1 MGFAMMFTQGLG
13 RFFKNMGK
21 FGLGILGILGG
32 VAIALPVSS
41 IQVTNAGHDSLIT
54 AKSVPVSPTKKT
66 TNPVFSPIIPTL
78 KKKTKVPL
86 WLPSYIPE
94 SEGDIPLYAQVEAV
108 TAKHY
113 SILLGFDPECNGGT
127 ACRLGSI
134 SGEKI
139 NSQNKILKGKKITLS
154 RKRQGYF
161 VDATCGA
168 NCSDSTI
175 SWQEKGYLY
184 RLAIKAGDLKT
195 LVKMANSTIL
205 IPSS

>member
-1 MGFAMMFTQGLG
+1 VD
-13 RFFKNMGK
+13 K
-21 FGLGILGILGG
+21 FGLGILGLLGIA
-32 VAIALPVSS
+32 AIALPFNSIQAMASEHGFRIATKPAQTSS
-41 IQVTNAGHDSLIT
+41 INQTF
-54 AKSVPVSPTKKT
+54 
-66 TNPVFSPIIPTL
+66 NPVFKQIIPIL
-78 KKKTKVPL
+78 KKKTQVPL

-94 SEGDIPLYAQVEAV
+94 SDGDIPLYAQLEIV
-108 TAKHY
+108 TAKNY

-154 RKRQGYF
+154 HQRQGYF

-168 NCSDSTI
+168 NCSDSTL

-195 LVKMANSTIL
+195 LVKMANSTVL
-205 IPSS
+205 IASKLN

>member
-1 MGFAMMFTQGLG
+1 MMFTQVLG

-21 FGLGILGILGG
+21 FGLGILGVMGV
-32 VAIALPVSS
+32 VAIALPGQS
-41 IQVTNAGHDSLIT
+41 IQPREHGVRIA
-54 AKSVPVSPTKKT
+54 TKPAQT
-66 TNPVFSPIIPTL
+66 FSINQTFNPVFKPIIPIL
-78 KKKTKVPL
+78 KKKTQVPL

-94 SEGDIPLYAQVEAV
+94 SDGDIPLYAQLEIV
-108 TAKHY
+108 TAKNY
-113 SILLGFDPECNGGT
+113 SILLGFDSQCNGAT

-139 NSQNKILKGKKITLS
+139 NSQNKLLKGKKITLS

>member
-1 MGFAMMFTQGLG
+1 MLGMLKIMG
-13 RFFKNMGK
+13 
-21 FGLGILGILGG
+21 I
-32 VAIALPVSS
+32 VAIALPFSS
-41 IQVTNAGHDSLIT
+41 IQASNGEHGFRIVTKPAQTSSINQT
-54 AKSVPVSPTKKT
+54 F
-66 TNPVFSPIIPTL
+66 NPVFKQIIPIL
-78 KKKTKVPL
+78 KKKTQVPL
-86 WLPSYIPE
+86 WLPHYIPE
-94 SEGDIPLYAQVEAV
+94 SDGDIPLYAQVETV
-108 TAKHY
+108 TAKSY

-127 ACRLGSI
+127 VCRLGSI

-168 NCSDSTI
+168 NCSDSTL

-184 RLAIKAGDLKT
+184 QVAIKAGDLKT

-205 IPSS
+205 IP

>member
-1 MGFAMMFTQGLG
+1 MDKFMLGMLKIMG
-13 RFFKNMGK
+13 
-21 FGLGILGILGG
+21 I
-32 VAIALPVSS
+32 VAIALPFSS
-41 IQVTNAGHDSLIT
+41 IQVTNASHDSLIT
-54 AKSVPVSPTKKT
+54 AKSVPVSPTKQT

-94 SEGDIPLYAQVEAV
+94 SERDIPLYAQLETV
-108 TAKHY
+108 TAKSY

-127 ACRLGSI
+127 ACRLGSV

-168 NCSDSTI
+168 NCSDSTL

-184 RLAIKAGDLKT
+184 QVAIKAGDLKT

-205 IPSS
+205 IP

>member
-1 MGFAMMFTQGLG
+1 MDKFT
-13 RFFKNMGK
+13 
-21 FGLGILGILGG
+21 LGIFGIMGY
-32 VAIALPVSS
+32 VAIALPFSS
-41 IQVTNAGHDSLIT
+41 IQATNTRHDSLIT
-54 AKSVPVSPTKKT
+54 AKPVPVSPTKQT
-66 TNPVFSPIIPTL
+66 TNSVFSPIIPTL

-94 SEGDIPLYAQVEAV
+94 SDGDIPLYAQLETV
-108 TAKHY
+108 TAKSY
-113 SILLGFDPECNGGT
+113 SVLLGFDPECNGGT
-127 ACRLGSI
+127 ACRLGSV

-168 NCSDSTI
+168 NCSDSTL

-184 RLAIKAGDLKT
+184 QVAIKAGDLKT
-195 LVKMANSTIL
+195 LVKMANSTVL
-205 IPSS
+205 IP